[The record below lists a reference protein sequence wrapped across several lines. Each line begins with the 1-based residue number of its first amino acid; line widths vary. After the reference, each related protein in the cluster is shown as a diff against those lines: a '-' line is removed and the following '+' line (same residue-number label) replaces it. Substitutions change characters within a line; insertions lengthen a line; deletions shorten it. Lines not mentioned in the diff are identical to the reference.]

1 MRVAMSNSS
10 TIGLPAS
17 LLLCI
22 VALSGCVGAGVEDA
36 ESQARASQARAME
49 GRTPGS
55 SLWSLFGGNVEHV
68 RTRLDAAL
76 GKTKTEQTATF
87 GQPFRCNPSP
97 GGEICGWYD
106 GGMSLGSTDATQHVI
121 YFTFDGTGKA
131 SAWDYQG
138 AYGKHSSRDTSLP
151 LP

>member
-1 MRVAMSNSS
+1 MSNSP
-10 TIGLPAS
+10 TVS
-17 LLLCI
+17 LSVLLCI
-22 VALSGCVGAGVEDA
+22 VALSDCVGAGVEDA
-36 ESQARASQARAME
+36 ETQARAGQARAME

-68 RTRLDAAL
+68 RSRLDAAL

-87 GQPFRCNPSP
+87 GQPFRCKDLST
-97 GGEICGWYD
+97 GGEVCGWYD
-106 GGMSLGSTDATQHVI
+106 EGMSLGSTDSTQHVV
-121 YFTFDGTGKA
+121 YFTFDATGKA

-138 AYGKHSSRDTSLP
+138 AYGKHSSRDSSLP